1 MESYEECEQLH
12 SGGLHHSSSSSHNI
26 PPQHPAKIWP
36 RVIAELLPA
45 IYSPVI
51 SPLWKLKR
59 CNWKLGVDL
68 LPSYHPFTRGF
79 PSSSFWMWCASRD
92 LELVLW
98 QCCLR
103 WKYAIIIIAC
113 ETGTKSRTANAQNSD
128 GLQFKVWIVRNY
140 ILLAGSR
147 VAAGTA
153 AHSDSWRN
161 FTNIELGKGGQIANT
176 HPAKRI
182 NKNNPSMQ
190 SETLLASHSTS
201 QDDAEFCFNILACT
215 FAVYIF
221 KNFNGVVTEIINNII

>member
-1 MESYEECEQLH
+1 MSKLENFSEEWRPPC
-12 SGGLHHSSSSSHNI
+12 SWGGELWGVRAAALWGSPVSSQNI
-26 PPQHPAKIWP
+26 HWGKIWP
-36 RVIAELLPA
+36 RVIAGLLPA

-68 LPSYHPFTRGF
+68 LPSYHPFTGGF
-79 PSSSFWMWCASRD
+79 PSSSFWMWCASRV

-140 ILLAGSR
+140 ILLAGSG

-176 HPAKRI
+176 HPARGSIKI
-182 NKNNPSMQ
+182 THQCKVK
-190 SETLLASHSTS
+190 H
-201 QDDAEFCFNILACT
+201 F
-215 FAVYIF
+215 
-221 KNFNGVVTEIINNII
+221 

>member
-1 MESYEECEQLH
+1 MKSEDHRAHEVESYEECEQLH
-12 SGGLHHSSSSSHNI
+12 SGGLHSSSSSQNI
-26 PPQHPAKIWP
+26 HWGKIWP
-36 RVIAELLPA
+36 RVIAGLLPA

-68 LPSYHPFTRGF
+68 LPSHHPFTGGF
-79 PSSSFWMWCASRD
+79 SSSSFWMWCASRV

-176 HPAKRI
+176 HPAQGSIKI
-182 NKNNPSMQ
+182 THQCKVK
-190 SETLLASHSTS
+190 H
-201 QDDAEFCFNILACT
+201 F
-215 FAVYIF
+215 
-221 KNFNGVVTEIINNII
+221 

>member
-1 MESYEECEQLH
+1 MLQCQYAKRRERTSKWSGDHRAHEVESYEECEQLH
-12 SGGLHHSSSSSHNI
+12 SGGLQSLVTTS
-26 PPQHPAKIWP
+26 PAPAKIWP

-68 LPSYHPFTRGF
+68 LPSHHPFTRGS

-161 FTNIELGKGGQIANT
+161 FTNIELGKGEQIAV
-176 HPAKRI
+176 
-182 NKNNPSMQ
+182 
-190 SETLLASHSTS
+190 L
-201 QDDAEFCFNILACT
+201 
-215 FAVYIF
+215 
-221 KNFNGVVTEIINNII
+221 

>member
-1 MESYEECEQLH
+1 MKSEDHRAHEVESYEECEQLH
-12 SGGLHHSSSSSHNI
+12 SGGLSLQSK
-26 PPQHPAKIWP
+26 HPASTRPKIWP
-36 RVIAELLPA
+36 RVIAGLLPA

-68 LPSYHPFTRGF
+68 LPSYHPFTGGF
-79 PSSSFWMWCASRD
+79 PSSSFWMWCASRV

-140 ILLAGSR
+140 ILLQ
-147 VAAGTA
+147 
-153 AHSDSWRN
+153 SWR
-161 FTNIELGKGGQIANT
+161 F
-176 HPAKRI
+176 
-182 NKNNPSMQ
+182 
-190 SETLLASHSTS
+190 ASGRYILTVEEILQTS
-201 QDDAEFCFNILACT
+201 KVCDWL
-215 FAVYIF
+215 
-221 KNFNGVVTEIINNII
+221 

>member
-1 MESYEECEQLH
+1 MSKLENFSEEWRPPC
-12 SGGLHHSSSSSHNI
+12 SWGGGELWGVRAAALWGSQSPVTTSR
-26 PPQHPAKIWP
+26 QHPAKIWP
-36 RVIAELLPA
+36 RVIAGLLPA

-68 LPSYHPFTRGF
+68 LPSYHPFTKSF

-161 FTNIELGKGGQIANT
+161 FTNIELGKGGRIANT
-176 HPAKRI
+176 HHARG
-182 NKNNPSMQ
+182 SMKITHQ
-190 SETLLASHSTS
+190 CKVKH
-201 QDDAEFCFNILACT
+201 F
-215 FAVYIF
+215 
-221 KNFNGVVTEIINNII
+221 